1 MSGGSSR
8 DQLAR
13 MLTLVPYLHGRDGI
27 PVKQV
32 AQDFGVST
40 KQIVKDLNVLWFC
53 GLPQAMPGEMIDVD
67 MDALELDG
75 IVRIDNADY
84 LDRPLRLDRGEAAA
98 LIVALRTLRASSTQA
113 QSDVIDGVLAK
124 LEALVGELATSPAH
138 VHVEEAD
145 PVVQDTLTRALA
157 DRECVRITYAT
168 PARDEVTERTI
179 EPLRLFAAQGRRFVE
194 AWCRRVDDLR
204 TFRLDRIETAEPTG
218 EHYEPREIAPEAMSE
233 GTFRVG
239 EETPSAV
246 LDLLPDAH
254 WLTEYYDVERLGE
267 PEPDVV
273 RIRLHGSTMEW
284 LRRLVL
290 RNGGAVRVVEPAQL
304 AAEVTATAARALA
317 AYDEQTSPHEE
328 Y

>member
-1 MSGGSSR
+1 
-8 DQLAR
+8 
-13 MLTLVPYLHGRDGI
+13 MLTLVPYLQSRDGI

-32 AQDFGVST
+32 AADFGVST

-75 IVRIDNADY
+75 IVRIDNAEY

-157 DRECVRITYAT
+157 ARECVRITYAT

-218 EHYEPREIAPEAMSE
+218 EHYEPREVAPEAMSE

-239 EETPSAV
+239 DDTPSAV
-246 LDLLPDAH
+246 LDLHPDAH

-273 RIRLHGSTMEW
+273 RIRLHGSTTEW

-290 RNGGAVRVVEPAQL
+290 RNGGAVRVVEPADL
-304 AAEVTATAARALA
+304 AGEVRATAARALA
-317 AYDEQTSPHEE
+317 AYDEDTSPHEE
-328 Y
+328 S

>member
-1 MSGGSSR
+1 MTGGSSR

-13 MLTLVPYLHGRDGI
+13 MLTLVPYLQSRDGI

-32 AQDFGVST
+32 AADFGVTT

-67 MDALELDG
+67 MDALQLDG

-145 PVVQDTLTRALA
+145 PAVQDTLTRSLA
-157 DRECVRITYAT
+157 EHEAVRITYAT

-204 TFRLDRIETAEPTG
+204 TFRLDRIESVEPTG
-218 EHYEPREIAPEAMSE
+218 DHYTPREIAPEAMSE

-239 EETPSAV
+239 PQTPSAV
-246 LDLLPDAH
+246 LDLRPDAH
-254 WLTEYYDVERLGE
+254 WLTEYYDVEHLGE
-267 PEPDVV
+267 PEPGVV
-273 RIRLHGSTMEW
+273 RIRLHGSTTDW

-290 RNGGAVRVVEPAQL
+290 RNGGAVHVVEPREL
-304 AAEVTATAARALA
+304 AEAVTATAARALA
-317 AYDEQTSPHEE
+317 AYDGQTSPDEE
-328 Y
+328 S